1 MGERLMKNNRL
12 LDHLVQTGVISDV
25 QLRSALAHQKEA
37 GGELLDVLIDAELV
51 GEIDLARGLANFFR
65 FPLVN
70 LSRIRVTKQAL
81 KRATGEFCRRQQ
93 VMPFG
98 IDSESGDLLVAVSDP
113 AQVSAIDALRFRNGQ
128 NVKPYVAPKT
138 QLKQAVEFYY
148 FGPGATGP
156 LRVKSRKDGKAV
168 SSSSFKAPESSP
180 RLPPEKGLGFDYG
193 PLADGLKGGQSRV
206 PLAAPDTRPKQPG
219 LADSGRRRSALGP
232 LNALAAV
239 EPTGVIN
246 DLEGRIRR
254 MKERVR
260 GLESALRQEIKVS
273 QALAELLVENGLIST
288 EQLRARLEKDK

>member
-1 MGERLMKNNRL
+1 MKNNRL
-12 LDHLVQTGVISDV
+12 LDHLVQTGVLSDV

-98 IDSESGDLLVAVSDP
+98 VDSESGDLLVAVSDP

-156 LRVKSRKDGKAV
+156 LRTKNRKDVKGV

-193 PLADGLKGGQSRV
+193 PLADGLKAN
-206 PLAAPDTRPKQPG
+206 PLTPPDTRPKQPG

-232 LNALAAV
+232 LNALVAV

-288 EQLRARLEKDK
+288 EQLKSRLEKDK